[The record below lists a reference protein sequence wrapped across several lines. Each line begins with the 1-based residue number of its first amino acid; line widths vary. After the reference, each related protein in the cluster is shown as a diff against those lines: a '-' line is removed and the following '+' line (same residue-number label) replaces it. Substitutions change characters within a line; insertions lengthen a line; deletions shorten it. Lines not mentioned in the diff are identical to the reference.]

1 MVHSRWLTLA
11 CRVLR
16 YYVSFSSP
24 SRNLKTLAEFCIK
37 VYFPSWFDI
46 KANHAISS
54 GANNF
59 FNMVQRVQK
68 FPVSKVKKWA
78 TESLQRNA
86 FFAHPENIL
95 LAMLCD
101 SDEAVRRI
109 GVNKVLSIRGKMN
122 FDYQI
127 NFNGGFVD
135 QDDEADEADQRRPS
149 PVSSSSVAVR
159 KFRLPKLNL
168 KARAYHQLVNL
179 NDASIGEPP
188 AIRNKTDD
196 EIERA
201 RVTPLVFL
209 NPCHNQQVER
219 HVKLVTEAS
228 GSVVGYARRDGLIR
242 QRIRSRKLMKSFTSK
257 NQYVQ

>member
-1 MVHSRWLTLA
+1 
-11 CRVLR
+11 
-16 YYVSFSSP
+16 
-24 SRNLKTLAEFCIK
+24 
-37 VYFPSWFDI
+37 
-46 KANHAISS
+46 
-54 GANNF
+54 
-59 FNMVQRVQK
+59 
-68 FPVSKVKKWA
+68 
-78 TESLQRNA
+78 
-86 FFAHPENIL
+86 
-95 LAMLCD
+95 
-101 SDEAVRRI
+101 
-109 GVNKVLSIRGKMN
+109 MN